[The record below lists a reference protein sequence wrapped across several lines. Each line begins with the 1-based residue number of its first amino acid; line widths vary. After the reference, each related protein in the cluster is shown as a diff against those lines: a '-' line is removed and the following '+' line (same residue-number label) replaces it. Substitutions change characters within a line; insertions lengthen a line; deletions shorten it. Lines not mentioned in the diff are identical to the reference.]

1 MQNSLRA
8 PTTPSTR
15 AAFLLWAYAQSAHAH
30 GEGVFLSL
38 GVMLL
43 SAFAFLVFIP
53 FRRLGLVR
61 TFGAIAAYIAGVV
74 LTMLTMYVL
83 DPVLAYLLPAMPLSN
98 ELEYILFGLV
108 PSVGGWVAAGIS
120 LRWLRNKEPET

>member
-8 PTTPSTR
+8 PTPPSTR

-61 TFGAIAAYIAGVV
+61 TFGAIAVYFAGAI
-74 LTMLTMYVL
+74 LTMYAL
-83 DPVLAYLLPAMPLSN
+83 DPVVIYVIRVMPLRDAP
-98 ELEYILFGLV
+98 EYIFFGLV
-108 PSVGGWVAAGIS
+108 PSVGGWVAACIS
-120 LRWLRNKEPET
+120 LRWLRRKNKDA